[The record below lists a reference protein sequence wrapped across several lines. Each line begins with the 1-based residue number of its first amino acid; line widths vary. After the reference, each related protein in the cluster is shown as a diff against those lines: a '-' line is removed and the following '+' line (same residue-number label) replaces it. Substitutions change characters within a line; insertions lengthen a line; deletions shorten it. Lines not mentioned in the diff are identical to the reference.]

1 MSSND
6 LINAEFSK
14 HGLITNS
21 DPIRDPAGD
30 NRFFVFIHVDFD
42 EHGKQR
48 PSRTAIDAA
57 TETLK
62 NQNLVVE
69 VLLVDTR
76 TLDIEAGARASLLH
90 AYPDAVRNVFLSVI
104 EQSVNVW
111 IDAKRS
117 LDEQLRK
124 SIAERLIVYLEQFDL
139 KFESL
144 ATLGE
149 GNVPGK
155 LALLRAVR
163 IGAPATLDSVMN
175 LLQASGFTV
184 PSLDWLRRKLDGY
197 RRFGDVLRLGDGTY
211 ALKAVTMSAMGSS
224 RTARSPDISR
234 LLALA
239 RGKR

>member
-6 LINAEFSK
+6 LINEELSR

-21 DPIRDPAGD
+21 EPIRDPAGN
-30 NRFFVFIHVDFD
+30 NRFFVFLHVDFD
-42 EHGKQR
+42 ENGKQK
-48 PSRTAIDAA
+48 PNRTIIETAVASLKDKDLIVEILLIDS
-57 TETLK
+57 
-62 NQNLVVE
+62 
-69 VLLVDTR
+69 R

-90 AYPDAVRNVFLSVI
+90 AYPDAVRNVFLSI
-104 EQSVNVW
+104 IKQSVSVW

-124 SIAERLIVYLEQFDL
+124 SIAERLTVYLVQFDL
-139 KFESL
+139 HFESL

-155 LALLRAVR
+155 LAILRALR

-184 PSLDWLRRKLDGY
+184 PSLDWLRRKLDGH
-197 RRFGDVLRLGDGTY
+197 RRAGDVIRLGDGAY
-211 ALKAVTMSAMGSS
+211 VLKAVTISALGSS

>member
-1 MSSND
+1 MSSNE
-6 LINAEFSK
+6 LINAELSR
-14 HGLITNS
+14 HGLIANAE
-21 DPIRDPAGD
+21 PIRDPVGN
-30 NRFFVFIHVDFD
+30 NRFFVFLRVNFD
-42 EHGKQR
+42 ENGKQK
-48 PSRTAIDAA
+48 PSRTKIEDAVESLKDKDVVVDILLIDS
-57 TETLK
+57 
-62 NQNLVVE
+62 
-69 VLLVDTR
+69 R

-104 EQSVNVW
+104 KQSVSVW

-124 SIAERLIVYLEQFDL
+124 SIAERLTVYLAHFDL
-139 KFESL
+139 QFESL

-155 LALLRAVR
+155 LAILHTVR

-175 LLQASGFTV
+175 RLQASGFTV
-184 PSLDWLRRKLDGY
+184 PSLDWLRRKLDGH
-197 RRFGDVLRLGDGTY
+197 RRAGDVIRLGDGTY
-211 ALKAVTMSAMGSS
+211 VLKAVTISALGSS
-224 RTARSPDISR
+224 HTARSPDISR